1 MMSLADNLSL
11 YAYTPLP
18 DALAMPVNSGRKFF
32 DNKPFGDWQ
41 KSREAEQK
49 IQVTIVNRIDKLMR
63 A

>member
-1 MMSLADNLSL
+1 MMSLDDNLSL

-18 DALAMPVNSGRKFF
+18 DALVSFVRKFF
-32 DNKPFGDWQ
+32 DSKPFGDWQ

-49 IQVTIVNRIDKLMR
+49 IQVTIVNRIDNLTG

>member
-1 MMSLADNLSL
+1 MMSLAANLSL
-11 YAYTPLP
+11 YAHTPLP
-18 DALAMPVNSGRKFF
+18 NALAMPVSFVRKFF
-32 DNKPFGDWQ
+32 DSKPFGDWQ